1 MIRMGERREP
11 HHAECHT
18 ETLQAL
24 SLQATASSEQHTA
37 HHAGFGSLDR
47 THHASPNVTL

>member
-11 HHAECHT
+11 HHAERHT

-24 SLQATASSEQHTA
+24 RLQVTASSEQHTA
-37 HHAGFGSLDR
+37 HHAGLGSLDR
-47 THHASPNVTL
+47 MYRASPNVTL